1 SLHRYVA
8 CLAHTAPVLPQAL
21 ASATLELTI
30 GRSRRACILDLS
42 PIRGDRVIA
51 LRRQVR
57 AIETGRPDT
66 ALGQM
71 VSGFGCQVT
80 RPFATASPA
89 SFHTYRCSFHP
100 DEQPLKL
107 CYSVAFFVGF
117 DRHSPPDGSALWSFW
132 TCWSDWG
139 FWSYRSCWRC
149 WRFWSCC
156 NCWSCRTSWRL
167 CNGWSLCSGCVS
179 ARRNRFAVK
188 ANLHAPVLFT
198 P

>member
-1 SLHRYVA
+1 MTAEINRLPKQYRPLISAPPLSDFINENFSLNRYVA
-8 CLAHTAPVLPQAL
+8 WLAHTAPALLQAL

-30 GRSRRACILDLS
+30 GKSRRACILDLS

-89 SFHTYRCSFHP
+89 SSTPAAVIS
-100 DEQPLKL
+100 
-107 CYSVAFFVGF
+107 S
-117 DRHSPPDGSALWSFW
+117 S
-132 TCWSDWG
+132 
-139 FWSYRSCWRC
+139 
-149 WRFWSCC
+149 
-156 NCWSCRTSWRL
+156 RT
-167 CNGWSLCSGCVS
+167 
-179 ARRNRFAVK
+179 A
-188 ANLHAPVLFT
+188 H
-198 P
+198 

>member
-1 SLHRYVA
+1 MTAEINRLPKQYRPLISAPPLSDFINENFSLHRYVA
-8 CLAHTAPVLPQAL
+8 CLAHTAPALLQAL

-30 GRSRRACILDLS
+30 GKSRRSCILDLS

-80 RPFATASPA
+80 RPSPLLLPRPSILA
-89 SFHTYRCSFHP
+89 AVRFILTNST
-100 DEQPLKL
+100 LKL

-117 DRHSPPDGSALWSFW
+117 DRYSRP
-132 TCWSDWG
+132 
-139 FWSYRSCWRC
+139 
-149 WRFWSCC
+149 
-156 NCWSCRTSWRL
+156 
-167 CNGWSLCSGCVS
+167 
-179 ARRNRFAVK
+179 
-188 ANLHAPVLFT
+188 
-198 P
+198 

>member
-1 SLHRYVA
+1 MTAEINRLPKQYRPLISAPPLSDFINESVSLHRYVT
-8 CLAHTAPVLPQAL
+8 CLAHTAPALLQAL

-89 SFHTYRCSFHP
+89 SSTPAAVIS
-100 DEQPLKL
+100 
-107 CYSVAFFVGF
+107 S
-117 DRHSPPDGSALWSFW
+117 S
-132 TCWSDWG
+132 
-139 FWSYRSCWRC
+139 
-149 WRFWSCC
+149 
-156 NCWSCRTSWRL
+156 RT
-167 CNGWSLCSGCVS
+167 
-179 ARRNRFAVK
+179 A
-188 ANLHAPVLFT
+188 H
-198 P
+198 